1 MRAGRTI
8 GAALAMLVAAAVSL
22 VWLTPPAAAAGQ
34 QSGTD
39 AGQAGKKV
47 EREVVVRKMQGGGP
61 QVVTVYR
68 GQDGQPNVTSHVL
81 QGEPAW
87 TALAGNGPRLGVE
100 IRDVTADDVTKLKLP
115 GAGGVVVELVTKDSA
130 AEKAGMKAG
139 DVVVQFDGEAVRSA
153 QQFTRLVRETVA
165 GRAVK
170 VAVVRDGKR
179 VELSAAPASTD
190 DVVHVEIDGK
200 KLQELKENAAE
211 GLRQFRFERRMPAPG
226 PEPLPRDRG
235 VFQWRQQAPAPV
247 PLPEGDVLEW
257 FGERGDGSM
266 FFSTGRGRLGVTV
279 QDLTPDLAGYFG
291 VKDGLLVNSVQ
302 AESPASKAGIKAGD
316 VISTVDGKAVTTTA
330 ELVRE
335 LAGKNGEVTVGL
347 TRDKKPL
354 SLKATLE
361 ERKPPVRRR
370 AIVGKPA

>member
-1 MRAGRTI
+1 MRAGRAI
-8 GAALAMLVAAAVSL
+8 GAALAVLVAAAVSL
-22 VWLTPPAAAAGQ
+22 VWLTPQAAAAGQ
-34 QSGTD
+34 QTGTN
-39 AGQAGKKV
+39 AGQADKRV
-47 EREVVVRKMQGGGP
+47 DREVIVRKMQGNGP
-61 QVVTVYR
+61 QAVTVYR
-68 GQDGQPNVTSHVL
+68 GKDGQPNVTSHVL
-81 QGEPAW
+81 QGGPAW
-87 TALAGNGPRLGVE
+87 TAVAGGGPRLGVE

-165 GRAVK
+165 GRTVK
-170 VAVVRDGKR
+170 VAVFRDGRR
-179 VELSAAPASTD
+179 VELSAAPASAD
-190 DVVHVEIDGK
+190 DVFDIQVDEK
-200 KLQELKENAAE
+200 KLEELNENAAE
-211 GLRQFRFERRMPAPG
+211 GLRQFRFERRVPAPG
-226 PEPLPRDRG
+226 PLPRDGG
-235 VFQWRQQAPAPV
+235 VFRWRQQAPAPG

-257 FGERGDGSM
+257 FGERGDGNM
-266 FFSTGRGRLGVTV
+266 FFSMSRGRLGVTV

-302 AESPASKAGIKAGD
+302 AESPAAKAGIKAGD
-316 VISTVDGKAVTTTA
+316 VITSVDGKAMTTA
-330 ELVRE
+330 DALVRE

-370 AIVGKPA
+370 TVVGKPA